1 MIEKGV
7 ETPLLS
13 KKIFGKSGVHMKSK
27 KEVPQDDVRL
37 IVTNLEEEEDKD
49 DVADV
54 ASDDE
59 DAAAETVPDDIP
71 EAVTADE
78 VREGRRSAWRLFSS
92 EDLPQVSLREILG
105 GDYLLGSFLR
115 KNIWFI
121 LLLVVLGIIY
131 ISNRYGAQQE
141 IIEEEDLRHEL
152 VEKKNYALTQ
162 YAELTMKSRQSS
174 IERKLKLLGDS
185 LLTSATEPPFIIHV
199 DKDNMEKE

>member
-1 MIEKGV
+1 
-7 ETPLLS
+7 
-13 KKIFGKSGVHMKSK
+13 MKSK

-78 VREGRRSAWRLFSS
+78 VREGHRSAWRLFSS

>member
-1 MIEKGV
+1 VIEKGV

>member
-13 KKIFGKSGVHMKSK
+13 KKIYGKSGVHMKSK

-54 ASDDE
+54 VSADE
-59 DAAAETVPDDIP
+59 DAVTETVPDDIP

-141 IIEEEDLRHEL
+141 ILEEENLRHEL

-199 DKDNMEKE
+199 DKDDMKKE

>member
-13 KKIFGKSGVHMKSK
+13 KKIYGKSGVHMKSK

-199 DKDNMEKE
+199 DKDNME

>member
-199 DKDNMEKE
+199 DKDNME

>member
-1 MIEKGV
+1 
-7 ETPLLS
+7 
-13 KKIFGKSGVHMKSK
+13 MKSK
-27 KEVPQDDVRL
+27 KEDPQDDVRL
-37 IVTNLEEEEDKD
+37 IVTNLEEEDEGG
-49 DVADV
+49 VAEV
-54 ASDDE
+54 ESAEE
-59 DAAAETVPDDIP
+59 DAVLETVPDDIP

-121 LLLVVLGIIY
+121 LLLVGLGIIY

-141 IIEEEDLRHEL
+141 ILEEEDLRHEL

-174 IERKLKLLGDS
+174 IERKLKQLGDS
-185 LLTSATEPPFIIHV
+185 LLTSATEPPYIIHV
-199 DKDNMEKE
+199 DKDNMKKE

>member
-1 MIEKGV
+1 
-7 ETPLLS
+7 
-13 KKIFGKSGVHMKSK
+13 MKSK

-54 ASDDE
+54 VSADE
-59 DAAAETVPDDIP
+59 DAVTETVPDDIP

-78 VREGRRSAWRLFSS
+78 VRDGRRSAWRLFSS

-141 IIEEEDLRHEL
+141 ILEEENLRHEL
-152 VEKKNYALTQ
+152 VEKKNYALI
-162 YAELTMKSRQSS
+162 SGS
-174 IERKLKLLGDS
+174 ERL
-185 LLTSATEPPFIIHV
+185 V
-199 DKDNMEKE
+199 KEF

>member
-13 KKIFGKSGVHMKSK
+13 KKIYGKSGVHMKSK

>member
-1 MIEKGV
+1 
-7 ETPLLS
+7 
-13 KKIFGKSGVHMKSK
+13 MKSK

-37 IVTNLEEEEDKD
+37 IVTNLEEEEDKY

>member
-13 KKIFGKSGVHMKSK
+13 KKIYGKSGVHMKSK

-54 ASDDE
+54 VSADE
-59 DAAAETVPDDIP
+59 DAVTETVPDDIP

-78 VREGRRSAWRLFSS
+78 VRDGRRSAWRLFSS

-141 IIEEEDLRHEL
+141 ILEEENLRHEL

-199 DKDNMEKE
+199 DKDNME

>member
-1 MIEKGV
+1 M
-7 ETPLLS
+7 
-13 KKIFGKSGVHMKSK
+13 
-27 KEVPQDDVRL
+27 
-37 IVTNLEEEEDKD
+37 
-49 DVADV
+49 
-54 ASDDE
+54 
-59 DAAAETVPDDIP
+59 
-71 EAVTADE
+71 
-78 VREGRRSAWRLFSS
+78 
-92 EDLPQVSLREILG
+92 SLREILG

-141 IIEEEDLRHEL
+141 ILEEENLRHEL

-199 DKDNMEKE
+199 DKDDMKKE

>member
-37 IVTNLEEEEDKD
+37 IVTNLEEEDKD

>member
-13 KKIFGKSGVHMKSK
+13 KKIYGKSGVHMKSK

-141 IIEEEDLRHEL
+141 ILEEENLRHEL

-199 DKDNMEKE
+199 DKDDMKKE

>member
-13 KKIFGKSGVHMKSK
+13 KKIYGKSGVHMKSK

-37 IVTNLEEEEDKD
+37 IVTNLDEEEDKD

-141 IIEEEDLRHEL
+141 ILEEENLRHEL

-199 DKDNMEKE
+199 DKDNME

>member
-13 KKIFGKSGVHMKSK
+13 KKIYGKSGVHMKSK

-54 ASDDE
+54 VSADE
-59 DAAAETVPDDIP
+59 DAVTETVPDDIP

-78 VREGRRSAWRLFSS
+78 VRDGRRSAWRLFSS

-141 IIEEEDLRHEL
+141 ILEEENLRHEL

-199 DKDNMEKE
+199 DKDDMKKE